1 MIPYGKQNI
10 EEKDIEAVV
19 DVLKSDFLTQ
29 GPQVPLFEE
38 EISRYT
44 GSQYTIA
51 VNSATSALHLACLA
65 LGLTKGDI
73 LWTSPN
79 SFVASANC
87 ALYCGA
93 KVDFVDINPK
103 TYNLS
108 IESLEKKLIESE
120 INNTLPKVVVPVHFA
135 GQSCDM
141 EKIFLLSKKYNFRII
156 EDASHAI
163 GGEYKK
169 TKVGNCKFSDM
180 TVFSF
185 HPVKIITTG
194 EGGAITTNSINLA
207 EKLKILRS
215 HGITKEKKIMSHY
228 DGDWFYEQIELGFN
242 YRMTDIQAALGRSQL
257 TRIDKFV
264 EERHKIY
271 LKYKKN
277 LKNLPVIL
285 PFHENFVYSSLHL
298 YPILI
303 SDESNKKRDEVF
315 NYLREKGV
323 FVNVHYIPIHSQ
335 PFYQNLGFARNSFPN
350 AMEYY
355 KKTISLPIFPGL
367 TNQNI
372 LFVTDMLSKA
382 LK

>member
-1 MIPYGKQNI
+1 VIPYGKQNI

-215 HGITKEKKIMSHY
+215 HGITKDKKIMSHY

-277 LKNLPVIL
+277 LKNFPVIL

-372 LFVTDMLSKA
+372 LFVTDMLSEA